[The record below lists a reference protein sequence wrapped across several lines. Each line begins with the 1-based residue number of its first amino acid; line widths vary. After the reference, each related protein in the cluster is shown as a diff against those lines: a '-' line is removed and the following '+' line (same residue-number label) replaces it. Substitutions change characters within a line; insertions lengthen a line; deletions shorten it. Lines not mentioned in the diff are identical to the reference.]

1 MRQAAA
7 TSAEGEERDDRIL
20 GAASMIAEFLNWL
33 QHGFGKGP
41 TPDGQSFSELLLG
54 SLNFWNLLEG
64 THLIALMLFAGT
76 ILVVDLRLLGVT
88 FRKTRVSTISDSIL
102 PLTVSSFA
110 FVVVTG
116 LGLLFAKPI
125 FYYHTIWF
133 IVKMVFLALAL
144 LNIVVFHGRVQ
155 AMQDTWDA
163 DETPPRAA
171 RMSAGASLMLWTL
184 VIICGRFI
192 PYNWYECGKPQPAFI
207 NWVQQC
213 KTSEKGEENMAGQ
226 RFDSKMVGAQQ

>member
-1 MRQAAA
+1 
-7 TSAEGEERDDRIL
+7 
-20 GAASMIAEFLNWL
+20 MIAAFLNGL

-54 SLNFWNLLEG
+54 SLNFWSLLEG

-88 FRKTRVSTISDSIL
+88 FRKTRVSVISDAIL
-102 PLTVSSFA
+102 PLTVFSFG
-110 FVVVTG
+110 FVVISG
-116 LGLLFAKPI
+116 AGLLFAKPI

-133 IVKMVFLALAL
+133 LVKMVFLALAL

-155 AMQDTWDA
+155 ATQNAWDA
-163 DETPPRAA
+163 DETPPIAA
-171 RMSAGASLMLWTL
+171 RMSAAGSLILWLL
-184 VIICGRFI
+184 VIICGRFT
-192 PYNWYECGKPQPAFI
+192 PYDAYECGKPQPAFI

-226 RFDSKMVGAQQ
+226 RFDSQMTGGQP

>member
-1 MRQAAA
+1 M
-7 TSAEGEERDDRIL
+7 I
-20 GAASMIAEFLNWL
+20 GAFLNWL
-33 QHGFGKGP
+33 EHTWGKGP

-64 THLIALMLFAGT
+64 SHLIALMLFAGT
-76 ILVVDLRLLGVT
+76 IFVVDLRLLGVT
-88 FRKTRVSTISDSIL
+88 FRKTKVSTISDAIL
-102 PLTVSSFA
+102 PLTIYSFV
-110 FVVVTG
+110 FVVITG
-116 LGLLFAKPI
+116 VGLLFAKPI

-133 IVKMVFLALAL
+133 LVKMVFLALAL

-155 AMQDTWDA
+155 ATQGTWDA

-171 RMSAGASLMLWTL
+171 RMSAAASLILWTL

-192 PYNWYECGKPQPAFI
+192 PYNWYECGKSQPDFI

-226 RFDSKMVGAQQ
+226 RFDAQMWKAQP